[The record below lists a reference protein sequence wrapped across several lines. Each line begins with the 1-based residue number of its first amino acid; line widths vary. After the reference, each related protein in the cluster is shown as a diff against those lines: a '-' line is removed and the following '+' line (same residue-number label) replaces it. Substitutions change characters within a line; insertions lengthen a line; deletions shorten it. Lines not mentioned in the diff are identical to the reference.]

1 MKIKRNKDLILFV
14 ILIPL
19 FLCGAFY
26 ASSKMNNPIPSY
38 SVENKSQTG
47 YSIFFEAL
55 KELNCPVDRTLKAVK
70 DYDNSNIQIIAQGG
84 NFDVNDSEIKKW
96 VSDGGILVYLTTEDS
111 LLTKYESKP
120 EVKDNF
126 KIYKYH
132 KGSIISL
139 DADYITNKT
148 LTKDTTKAYELL
160 KEINSHNYKK
170 IYFNEVH
177 LFASADKKSLW
188 DCIPMEIKY
197 IIYQFIIVLAA
208 FLYYKGKRFGKI
220 MPLYDEEERSENE
233 YLYSAASLY
242 RQAKCLDIMVENYY
256 KSFLKQINYSSDDWL
271 EYWEREKLPQGSKAK
286 KVYEFMNN
294 TKLKVKV
301 NEYIQIV
308 NTLEQLT
315 NILKK
320 RRDLYWKDLKRPQ

>member
-26 ASSKMNNPIPSY
+26 ASSRMNNQMPSY

-47 YSIFFEAL
+47 YSVFFESL
-55 KELNCPVDRTLKAVK
+55 KELNLPVDRTLNSVK
-70 DYDNSNIQIIAQGG
+70 NYDNGSIQIAAQGG
-84 NFDVNDSEIKKW
+84 NFDVNGSEIKNW
-96 VSDGGILVYLTTEDS
+96 VNDGGILVYLTTENS
-111 LLTKYESKP
+111 LLTEYDRSPK
-120 EVKDNF
+120 VKGNF
-126 KIYKYH
+126 KIYKYN

-139 DADYITNKT
+139 NANYVTNKT
-148 LTKDTTKAYELL
+148 LTKDTSKAYALL

-170 IYFNEVH
+170 IYFNEAH

-188 DCIPMEIKY
+188 DSIPMEIKY
-197 IIYQFIIVLAA
+197 IIYQFIIVLCA

-242 RQAKCLDIMVENYY
+242 RQAKCLDIMAENYY
-256 KSFLKQINYSSDDWL
+256 KSFLKQINYSNDDWL
-271 EYWEREKLPQGSKAK
+271 EYWEREKLPQASKAK

-294 TKLKVKV
+294 GKLKLKAK
-301 NEYIQIV
+301 EYIQIV
-308 NTLEQLT
+308 NIIEQLT
-315 NILKK
+315 NILKR
-320 RRDLYWKDLKRPQ
+320 RRDLYWKDLKTPQ